1 MFPTNDTFATKE
13 YVDNLQVST
22 DASITANTDA
32 LTNFVIN
39 NCGDVDTTT
48 NPPVANNT
56 LVWDDVNS
64 KWIPGT
70 TSDAQVAQNTADI
83 SLNTTNIAQNTTDI
97 ASNTTALSNF
107 VINDCLDVNT
117 TSIAPSVDDTLTW
130 SGLNWVPDGT
140 INADISQNAANI
152 ATNTADI
159 AANKLQIDSHEIS
172 INDLRANQGAQ
183 LVYVVTNVTIGTGA
197 TLAGELFVNDA
208 IPSNVNTVSLALTDK
223 NGTAITQPQAGDT
236 LLFTSADQS
245 EEFRYIIDS
254 ASGPNSMIVTY
265 VFSTAGKTFIGGNEL
280 STYLFPTNTTSASV
294 TYVDAQDTL
303 LQTSITANT
312 ARLDNLVL
320 EDCSNVNTVSTIAS
334 ADLLQWNGTSWE
346 PNGSIP
352 RSLQLINAGLIRQSN
367 DISSNTATINGLQTQ
382 ITQNASTIAV
392 LQASSGSGSAPATSG
407 GAFQVNTVPTDGTKW
422 FEILLLTVN
431 VIYEVEIMIQQ
442 SGDDGSTKLSVG
454 LDIINNRNS
463 FIEIFNSTGI
473 HEAEFRISNTL
484 HLEVKPLKNASATI
498 SVMVSGDSG
507 DRANLD
513 LLTTFK
519 ENTSIISYVETGS
532 SISNFMTGALF
543 TTSGNTRKS
552 SSTEIDLVN
561 KTSIVNPVDPTAG
574 NQVGDRDYNDA
585 RYSSFQYVDDAIEFA
600 SPTYSETINVTDTT
614 TWWKIYDIEAG
625 EYYEMIVNVVQPT
638 LRGSTR
644 LTFGR
649 GSDSTTSVRLTLHD
663 SPGNHSMKFRITTG
677 GHLEINLVEVG
688 STDLKM
694 TIIGTSSNNPSSRF
708 YNPIQNAGTSS
719 LNTGNAITT
728 QNVFQV
734 RNGALHYP
742 RNQSDPLSS
751 GIGVMFVDDCI
762 NLFGQ
767 RL

>member
-1 MFPTNDTFATKE
+1 
-13 YVDNLQVST
+13 
-22 DASITANTDA
+22 
-32 LTNFVIN
+32 
-39 NCGDVDTTT
+39 
-48 NPPVANNT
+48 
-56 LVWDDVNS
+56 
-64 KWIPGT
+64 
-70 TSDAQVAQNTADI
+70 
-83 SLNTTNIAQNTTDI
+83 
-97 ASNTTALSNF
+97 
-107 VINDCLDVNT
+107 
-117 TSIAPSVDDTLTW
+117 
-130 SGLNWVPDGT
+130 
-140 INADISQNAANI
+140 
-152 ATNTADI
+152 
-159 AANKLQIDSHEIS
+159 
-172 INDLRANQGAQ
+172 
-183 LVYVVTNVTIGTGA
+183 
-197 TLAGELFVNDA
+197 
-208 IPSNVNTVSLALTDK
+208 
-223 NGTAITQPQAGDT
+223 
-236 LLFTSADQS
+236 
-245 EEFRYIIDS
+245 
-254 ASGPNSMIVTY
+254 
-265 VFSTAGKTFIGGNEL
+265 
-280 STYLFPTNTTSASV
+280 
-294 TYVDAQDTL
+294 
-303 LQTSITANT
+303 
-312 ARLDNLVL
+312 
-320 EDCSNVNTVSTIAS
+320 
-334 ADLLQWNGTSWE
+334 
-346 PNGSIP
+346 
-352 RSLQLINAGLIRQSN
+352 
-367 DISSNTATINGLQTQ
+367 
-382 ITQNASTIAV
+382 
-392 LQASSGSGSAPATSG
+392 
-407 GAFQVNTVPTDGTKW
+407 
-422 FEILLLTVN
+422 
-431 VIYEVEIMIQQ
+431 MIQQ

-638 LRGSTR
+638 LKGSTR

-649 GSDSTTSVRLTLHD
+649 GNDSTTSVRLTLHE
-663 SPGNHSMKFRITTG
+663 SPGNHSMKFRITTS

-719 LNTGNAITT
+719 VNTGNAITT

-751 GIGVMFVDDCI
+751 GIGVMFVDDGI

-767 RL
+767 RLYQVAPPTTGTDIVDLTYTDNNYLRLDGTKIMKAALDMGNYPIKNVKDPTSNNEVGDRAYNDTRYLMLLGTYAMAGNINLNNNILYSPKDPTAGHHVGDRDFNDARHLKLDGTNTMTGALNAKSINMSGDINMGNTNNISNCDTVFSDKVDTVDIKCNTLKSSSAGLRVLRSDTGLSRTFIISGYVNGTANSELLACLKDDASSTKRDYISYNGPISYQKK